1 MSLILRCPVCEK
13 HYEAND
19 DIIKSEQLH
28 CPLCGTD
35 AAASDFSAMM
45 FCPHCRGKLAV
56 SLDMLTEANLSC
68 PRCDKT
74 FVPTVNISLD
84 DDDDDDMG
92 LFAEDEDEKSS
103 FTEGDFFD
111 KYKII
116 RLLGRGGMGEVYL
129 AEHLFLHREVALKIM
144 LSDVA
149 KNSVFAKRFIREAKI
164 ANKIESPNLIGVFDV
179 GIESQSEMLFIAM
192 EYVNGRNVSEI
203 IKEEGVLD
211 EQTTL
216 NIAYNV
222 VNALEA
228 MEKENVVHR
237 DIKPSNIMI
246 DVEGNIKLADLGI
259 AKSNNHAEGDLT
271 LTQESVV
278 FGTPNYASPEQCR
291 SSHNVD
297 SRSDIYSLGAT
308 MYQMVSGE
316 APYTG
321 ETGMEIMLKVLGDT
335 TPDFD
340 KLSGLSA
347 GFTALLYDMLQKDP
361 AKRPQNIAEL
371 RERIENLMQGEKIWQ
386 YKLRIML
393 KKALPILKNIGLAI
407 LKAPLALLKKKKKKQ
422 NINDSALRHFF
433 NFILFCIFIV
443 LCGVLAYRHREYLTD
458 RYIEYKNKNSNN
470 FSAEQR
476 RKYTQ
481 ARTKLAKKRLEE
493 NIRKYKA
500 KKAAEKTLPSKPV
513 PVSKPAPAPETVKTD
528 PQKLDSD
535 GDGIPNFI
543 ELQHNLNPYDA
554 ADAKLDLDNDGIS
567 NLQEYKDGT
576 LGKKNAPKNNAVN
589 YNALAESEKLAK
601 QEQDKQQ
608 THSPKKQKF
617 YHDSVEGRL
626 SRCNDIIAD
635 LKEKLTAKSND
646 KWLKERL
653 EYMQKVK
660 NTVENQKKRYELAKQ
675 LKENNRFD
683 DAATNE
689 VKNILQALIEAGG
702 YRSNRSKY
710 NSDINR
716 MMSIM
721 RTRNI
726 DPNMQI
732 TLPHIRYYSG
742 PIFQSVIKATYY
754 FQTAI
759 CDNITDILIK
769 KHVFDLD
776 IMSLRNDFNFL
787 QNEKIIKK
795 YLNYGIAEIDFL
807 WYNIMNKMPHM
818 VIHMIESGADVNKK
832 IAGASI
838 LHWAVGLNDYATV
851 KKLIM
856 AGADINALDNNG
868 ETPLFRAEK
877 YGNESVKKLLI
888 ALGSDTEYC
897 NYNGK
902 KASDYTYFS
911 DFTRA
916 VKKNDFNKITEL
928 LEQHPDLAHERL
940 YDGTFP
946 LHYAILKSNIA
957 LVKKLLGMN
966 VTLNIDGIFSKNPV
980 AKLASS
986 CFNKRG
992 SYAERN
998 KNFAIYKLLLE
1009 AGAFPQTQYFYYI
1022 NRYETLDF
1030 IAANYLVAT
1039 AEHLKH
1045 ANVVSNILR
1054 NSMYTN
1060 YISSTMNKNSAIR
1073 FRILEAMLKDGK
1085 WDLSSSVF
1093 NGVFSSAA
1101 SIFAVQEKELSL
1113 LLSHKANVNDKN
1125 PRNAGK
1131 TALHRL
1137 CMESM
1142 RYKKQKRFNSNMPT
1156 LNDYVRRIRFLLNNG
1171 AEIPADITEN
1181 DLPNDVKNILKRYK
1195 NKQQAM
1201 TP

>member
-554 ADAKLDLDNDGIS
+554 ADAKLDLDND
-567 NLQEYKDGT
+567 
-576 LGKKNAPKNNAVN
+576 
-589 YNALAESEKLAK
+589 
-601 QEQDKQQ
+601 
-608 THSPKKQKF
+608 
-617 YHDSVEGRL
+617 
-626 SRCNDIIAD
+626 
-635 LKEKLTAKSND
+635 
-646 KWLKERL
+646 
-653 EYMQKVK
+653 
-660 NTVENQKKRYELAKQ
+660 
-675 LKENNRFD
+675 
-683 DAATNE
+683 
-689 VKNILQALIEAGG
+689 
-702 YRSNRSKY
+702 
-710 NSDINR
+710 
-716 MMSIM
+716 
-721 RTRNI
+721 
-726 DPNMQI
+726 
-732 TLPHIRYYSG
+732 
-742 PIFQSVIKATYY
+742 
-754 FQTAI
+754 
-759 CDNITDILIK
+759 
-769 KHVFDLD
+769 
-776 IMSLRNDFNFL
+776 
-787 QNEKIIKK
+787 
-795 YLNYGIAEIDFL
+795 
-807 WYNIMNKMPHM
+807 
-818 VIHMIESGADVNKK
+818 
-832 IAGASI
+832 
-838 LHWAVGLNDYATV
+838 
-851 KKLIM
+851 
-856 AGADINALDNNG
+856 
-868 ETPLFRAEK
+868 
-877 YGNESVKKLLI
+877 
-888 ALGSDTEYC
+888 
-897 NYNGK
+897 
-902 KASDYTYFS
+902 
-911 DFTRA
+911 
-916 VKKNDFNKITEL
+916 
-928 LEQHPDLAHERL
+928 
-940 YDGTFP
+940 
-946 LHYAILKSNIA
+946 
-957 LVKKLLGMN
+957 
-966 VTLNIDGIFSKNPV
+966 
-980 AKLASS
+980 ASS
-986 CFNKRG
+986 SENK
-992 SYAERN
+992 
-998 KNFAIYKLLLE
+998 
-1009 AGAFPQTQYFYYI
+1009 
-1022 NRYETLDF
+1022 
-1030 IAANYLVAT
+1030 
-1039 AEHLKH
+1039 
-1045 ANVVSNILR
+1045 
-1054 NSMYTN
+1054 
-1060 YISSTMNKNSAIR
+1060 SSK
-1073 FRILEAMLKDGK
+1073 
-1085 WDLSSSVF
+1085 
-1093 NGVFSSAA
+1093 
-1101 SIFAVQEKELSL
+1101 
-1113 LLSHKANVNDKN
+1113 
-1125 PRNAGK
+1125 
-1131 TALHRL
+1131 
-1137 CMESM
+1137 
-1142 RYKKQKRFNSNMPT
+1142 
-1156 LNDYVRRIRFLLNNG
+1156 
-1171 AEIPADITEN
+1171 
-1181 DLPNDVKNILKRYK
+1181 
-1195 NKQQAM
+1195 
-1201 TP
+1201 